1 MDAGRTI
8 QAIIGLV
15 SNKRAG
21 VDISN
26 DEFRVF
32 GIFKYQG
39 GVVVNNRD
47 IVIKKNHGKIDCYDD
62 SSKSRRGI
70 AEIVNKVT
78 EEIVAIDTFEEL
90 YQYAIDN
97 SELSK
102 ERVNEII
109 ANFASSFDKGDPLRN
124 LFLH

>member
-62 SSKSRRGI
+62 SSKSRSGI